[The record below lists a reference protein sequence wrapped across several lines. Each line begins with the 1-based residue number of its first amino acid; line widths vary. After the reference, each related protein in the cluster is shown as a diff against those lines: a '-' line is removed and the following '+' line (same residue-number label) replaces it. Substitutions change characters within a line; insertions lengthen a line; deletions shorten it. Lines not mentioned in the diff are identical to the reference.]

1 MREKN
6 LAEEKIFS
14 LSFMFFMNTT
24 RSDQLEDHYRPIVE
38 AIVERWAIGKPPNP
52 SPAATS
58 SKPSGYFRLTNW
70 LLDYLVKNGE
80 FPKGVHMM
88 PEGRDRF
95 GHFEP
100 PFAVNF
106 DPLIVGKALP
116 KS

>member
-1 MREKN
+1 
-6 LAEEKIFS
+6 
-14 LSFMFFMNTT
+14 MFFMNTT

-38 AIVERWAIGKPPNP
+38 VIVERWAIGKPPNP

-70 LLDYLVKNGE
+70 LLDYLVKHGE

-100 PFAVNF
+100 PFVVNF
-106 DPLIVGKALP
+106 DPLIVSKALP